1 MTSLPQEDDMGQ
13 VSDWFEERPINKT
26 SRQKLARMTGDRV
39 LFAGVDWAKF
49 PEGTQ
54 AGSKVRMLDYA
65 CGPGFL
71 SKIFGPY
78 VSSIHA
84 VDASAAMIEKYKNNM
99 NEFGLACEKVAVMVG
114 NLLSDPPEPSLL
126 ASEEYQH
133 FDFITVGSALHHF
146 PSAENAVRLL
156 GERLKPG
163 GVLLIQDLYSH
174 VSSEAVQESGQAKHP
189 QQKEGDIKALMEKA
203 GLVDFKFEV
212 LQENLEIELLSE
224 EVCQIQCFIA
234 RAARPLS

>member
-1 MTSLPQEDDMGQ
+1 
-13 VSDWFEERPINKT
+13 
-26 SRQKLARMTGDRV
+26 MTGDRV

-71 SKIFGPY
+71 SKVCRARKQMEFLLLTAIQIFGPY

-189 QQKEGDIKALMEKA
+189 QQKEGDIKALMEQA